1 MYGTTENTS
10 ENEHFISEILKVN
23 RRKTTAKLGMK
34 PCQPQKKKD
43 QGEPELKVGA
53 FQTKVPSDV
62 SRCLEDKDKPA
73 ETEMC
78 SMGRHTHFLRKII
91 TSIPTSR
98 PTRIPAD
105 MKTYLIALLLS
116 GRTE

>member
-10 ENEHFISEILKVN
+10 ENELFISEILKVS
-23 RRKTTAKLGMK
+23 RKKTTANLGMK
-34 PCQPQKKKD
+34 PCQPQKKMTKLKM
-43 QGEPELKVGA
+43 GEFL
-53 FQTKVPSDV
+53 TKVTSDMFK
-62 SRCLEDKDKPA
+62 CLEDKDKPA
-73 ETEMC
+73 EKEMR
-78 SMGRHTHFLRKII
+78 SMGRDTNFLRKII
-91 TSIPTSR
+91 TSIPTRR

>member
-1 MYGTTENTS
+1 M
-10 ENEHFISEILKVN
+10 
-23 RRKTTAKLGMK
+23 
-34 PCQPQKKKD
+34 
-43 QGEPELKVGA
+43 GA

-78 SMGRHTHFLRKII
+78 SMGRHTNFLRKII
-91 TSIPTSR
+91 TNIPTSR